1 MNSQDLLP
9 SGHGSTRVDTDS
21 IRIRTWYPFVSARTC
36 SKRTLR
42 LQTLFG
48 LNASMTMLSAYLA
61 LFRPPVAFFVAC
73 SAVMGR
79 IVASP
84 AVSADLLF
92 TAAGVFLLVCGA
104 SALNQHQERDTDAL
118 MQRTKR
124 RPLPAGSLQP
134 RTALAAASV
143 AMAAGLLALGLLG
156 RLPVVIGVL
165 AVLWYN
171 ALYTPLKRRTAFAAV
186 YGAPAGMAAPA
197 IGWTAGGGA
206 VLDIRLAVLCLLF
219 FLWQVPHFWLQ
230 ILHHGEEYEQAGLPS
245 LTRLLTRRQ
254 IARVTFAWICSAA
267 AAGTLL
273 PLYGAITSRVLSC
286 ALLPLAAWIIVKGSW
301 LLNVQFASL
310 RIRSAFRQLNA
321 YILCI
326 MLLLSAERLV
336 ATLP

>member
-219 FLWQVPHFWLQ
+219 FLWQVPHFWL
-230 ILHHGEEYEQAGLPS
+230 LLLRSDDDYERAGLPS
-245 LTRLLTRRQ
+245 LAKVFPREVLTGITMVWTAAAATASLLLPLFGMVR
-254 IARVTFAWICSAA
+254 APLLYGLLVLSSLLASAA
-267 AAGTLL
+267 AAGLVRKH
-273 PLYGAITSRVLSC
+273 S
-286 ALLPLAAWIIVKGSW
+286 LAGVAFPAT
-301 LLNVQFASL
+301 NVFL
-310 RIRSAFRQLNA
+310 
-321 YILCI
+321 
-326 MLLLSAERLV
+326 
-336 ATLP
+336 ATLMALISMDALIR